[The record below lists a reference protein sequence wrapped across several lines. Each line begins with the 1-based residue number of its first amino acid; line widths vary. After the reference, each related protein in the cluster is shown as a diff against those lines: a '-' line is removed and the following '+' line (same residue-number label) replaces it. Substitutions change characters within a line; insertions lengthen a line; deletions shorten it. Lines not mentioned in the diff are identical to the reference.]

1 MPSRLTCAGEAVAS
15 SARYTVF
22 DEWWSQQIKDHMP
35 AVINREARAGRV
47 RAITADKT
55 GHMWVCDDYV
65 YNKGERLIDDTSAFT
80 WRLSRGRHAK
90 LRRGVNGVDGRLPAA
105 QDLPEPRTAASGLDG
120 ARDAS
125 YMQRC
130 GAGQPEGI
138 ALAHFVC
145 LKHELALQALGKI
158 PAAAAEELRLH
169 AAHATTMILGK
180 TGIYIQ
186 SDLSGREH
194 FMWFSGQL
202 KAGAMRVNASALSAA
217 AEVVRQLGAPTK
229 PGELA
234 GRVWRAWMR
243 AAFRSA
249 SKRNAALTVVKTS
262 SGSVMR

>member
-1 MPSRLTCAGEAVAS
+1 
-15 SARYTVF
+15 
-22 DEWWSQQIKDHMP
+22 MP
-35 AVINREARAGRV
+35 AVINREARAGHV
-47 RAITADKT
+47 RAMTADRT

-65 YNKGERLIDDTSAFT
+65 YNKGKRLIDDTSAFT
-80 WRLSRGRHAK
+80 WRLSKGRHAK
-90 LRRGVNGVDGRLPAA
+90 LRRGVDGVDGRLPPAA
-105 QDLPEPRTAASGLDG
+105 VLDPRTAISGLDG

-145 LKHELALQALGKI
+145 LKHELAFEALGKI
-158 PAAAAEELRLH
+158 PAAAATELRMQ
-169 AAHATTMILGK
+169 AAHATTIILSK
-180 TGIYIQ
+180 TGIYLQ
-186 SDLSGREH
+186 NDLGGREY

-202 KAGAMRVNASALSAA
+202 KAGAMLVNASALGAA
-217 AEVVRQLGAPTK
+217 AAVVTQLGAPTR

-234 GRVWRAWMR
+234 GRVWRAWML